1 MITNTNIELN
11 KIVAKNNFKWKYS
24 DELQM
29 AINEGFLENG
39 FGGVV
44 DSYEDAKSYFRV
56 NGTGQ
61 IDQGVVGEAT
71 AFLAEGEAVS
81 VRLIQF
87 SCYGSLFFRY
97 VVKIRNI

>member
-11 KIVAKNNFKWKYS
+11 KLVAKNNFKWKYS

-44 DSYEDAKSYFRV
+44 DSYEDAQSYFRV
-56 NGTGQ
+56 NGTGE
-61 IDQGVVGEAT
+61 IDRSVVGEAI
-71 AFLAEGEAVS
+71 AFLEEGEAVS

-87 SCYGSLFFRY
+87 SCYGSLSFRY
-97 VVKIRNI
+97 VIKIRNI